1 MKLGRWLACAC
12 VPFTLLAV
20 GCGGPKLYLV
30 EEWKAPLSPDIVALR
45 AIAVIPVG
53 TDTEEDA
60 KYGQMLAEE
69 LQSCL
74 FKRFQR
80 HPNVPK
86 LVSRDLIA
94 KVIEEQHFSSS
105 DLVKPQTAIQV
116 GQLVAADAV
125 IYGKVAINFSSAK
138 GIAYRAA
145 YPYVPQTTERQTVS
159 AQATLNMIDVETGAI
174 LRNESVYRSPGWL
187 GSAESTIRKA
197 IMECVGEFADTL
209 VPRSKRMHE
218 VKMAGSRDRLIKEGN
233 TFAKSKDWGSAA
245 QKFEEAIRLRPVD
258 HHVAYYNLAL
268 MQLLLGNADAAQAS
282 VDKAINIKVDQKY
295 TNLRMQMNAWRAAGT
310 EISHATPEEKAEFE
324 SEKRAAKGK

>member
-1 MKLGRWLACAC
+1 
-12 VPFTLLAV
+12 
-20 GCGGPKLYLV
+20 V
-30 EEWKAPLSPDIVALR
+30 EEWKAPLPSDIVALR

-74 FKRFQR
+74 FNRFQQ

-94 KVIEEQHFSSS
+94 RVIEEQHFSWN

-125 IYGKVAINFSSAK
+125 IYGKVTITFNWAT
-138 GIAYRAA
+138 GVGYRAS
-145 YPYVPQTTERQTVS
+145 YPYVPHTTERKTVN
-159 AQATLNMIDVETGAI
+159 AQASLNMIAVETGTI
-174 LRNESVYRSPGWL
+174 LRTETVYRSPGWF
-187 GSAESTIRKA
+187 GSADSTVRKA
-197 IMECVGEFADTL
+197 IMECVGEFADTI

-233 TFAKSKDWGSAA
+233 TFAKSKDFGSAA
-245 QKFEEAIRLRPVD
+245 EKFEEAVRLRPAD
-258 HHVAYYNLAL
+258 HHAAYYNLAL

-282 VDKAINIKVDQKY
+282 VDQAIAIKVDQKY
-295 TNLRMQMNAWRAAGT
+295 TDLRMRLRGWRDASVEIHHAA
-310 EISHATPEEKAEFE
+310 PEEKAEFE
-324 SEKRAAKGK
+324 SEKKAAKGK